1 MFSGPSTPGT
11 VGSVIMILLAALV
24 FTMAVSRG
32 TRVGGAFMH
41 GKGET
46 RPINRASRVIGIC
59 ISLVLLYAGLQGF
72 MK

>member
-1 MFSGPSTPGT
+1 MFSGPAIQGPVLS
-11 VGSVIMILLAALV
+11 IFIILLAALC
-24 FTMAVSRG
+24 FTMAISRG

-46 RPINRASRVIGIC
+46 RPINPASRVIGIL